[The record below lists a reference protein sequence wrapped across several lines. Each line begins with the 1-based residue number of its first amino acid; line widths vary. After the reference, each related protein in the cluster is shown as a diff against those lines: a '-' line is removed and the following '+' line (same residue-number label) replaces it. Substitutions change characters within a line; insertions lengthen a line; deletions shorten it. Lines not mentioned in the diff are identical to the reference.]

1 MTTLLSTHGRKLA
14 LELGRA
20 IDDGD
25 SRRVVEL
32 VASWGITE
40 KERRQVA
47 ESLAAPS
54 GDDVSFGY
62 DRWDGAHVRDLQRV
76 WSQGLRSGSSAI

>member
-40 KERRQVA
+40 SERRSVA

-54 GDDVSFGY
+54 GEVEFGY
-62 DRWDGAHVRDLQRV
+62 SNKTDQAYVRDLPRV
-76 WSQGLRSGSSAI
+76 WSEGLRSGSSTA